1 MTKKTKNVAPEKG
14 RSRAL
19 ARDPYRHAV
28 SLMEK
33 SEQRQAM
40 APRLLTTNTILGAA
54 LLVTVVIN
62 AVLFWKIQNQPRDY
76 FATNKGSLVRLAPTS
91 EPSWS
96 QEDVIAFSSQTL
108 TKAFNLD
115 FVHYQ
120 AQITELS
127 DRFSDDGYSSYI
139 EALKGSNILN
149 ALKVDRMNLTGTVGA
164 GSVIRRGRLTN
175 GTWFWTIQSPLRL
188 RLVGQ
193 KTSNPELTLTLETT
207 IQRVDPNIKPGG
219 MEIRQII
226 TRTAPRN
233 N

>member
-14 RSRAL
+14 QPRAP
-19 ARDPYRHAV
+19 ARDPLQHAV
-28 SLMEK
+28 ALMEK

-40 APRLLTTNTILGAA
+40 APRLLTTNTTLSVA
-54 LLVTVVIN
+54 LLVSVVLN
-62 AVLFWKIQNQPRDY
+62 AGLFLALKDQPRDY
-76 FATNKGSLVRLAPTS
+76 FATNNGSLVRLAPTS

-96 QEDVIAFSSQTL
+96 QEDVIAFSSKTL

-120 AQITELS
+120 AQITALS
-127 DRFSDDGYSSYI
+127 DRFSEDGYASYI

-207 IQRVDPNIKPGG
+207 IQRVDPRIKPDG

-226 TRTAPRN
+226 TRNASRN